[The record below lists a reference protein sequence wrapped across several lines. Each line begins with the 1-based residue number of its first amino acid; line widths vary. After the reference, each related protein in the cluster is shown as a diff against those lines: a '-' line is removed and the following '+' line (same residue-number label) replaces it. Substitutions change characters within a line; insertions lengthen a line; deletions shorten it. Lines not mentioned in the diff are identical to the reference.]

1 MIFVPM
7 IYLWTWPSQG
17 GGPFYPV
24 LTGRRDSLQSFFQE
38 ATDQIPRPD
47 DNITRTL
54 HLFNLRGFNARETVS
69 LLGKLL
75 YTCAFMNII

>member
-1 MIFVPM
+1 M
-7 IYLWTWPSQG
+7 IYLWTWPWQG
-17 GGPFYPV
+17 GGPFYPD
-24 LTGRRDSLQSFFQE
+24 LTGRRDSLQSFFQD

-75 YTCAFMNII
+75 HTYAFMIII